1 MPPLEFMFQPFV
13 SITAVLAAVLCTT
26 GAALWACGSTLAAA
40 PAALMRPKAPRAGKR
55 VFLEHIGPLWRSL
68 NFTWK
73 VTMRNLLRY
82 KRRFWMTVIGIGGC
96 TALIVT
102 GFGLHNSI
110 FEILDKQFDEILLYD
125 VAVGMEEEIEDGAR
139 QDVYQYLDD
148 TSEIERWL
156 ACHNEMVD
164 SSSETAV
171 ENGVTIVAVNDQ
183 EELEAFVDLRHRLDP
198 DEIIWPDEGVI
209 ITEKLSELLDLK
221 IGDEIT
227 LDGDSRVDVPIID
240 ITENYTQHYIY
251 MTKEYY
257 ETVFETEA
265 DNNVVFLAYS
275 DEENGASTE
284 DEISQKISTT
294 MMEMEGVATF
304 SRIASLRETFTES
317 MVSIDYAVVIVIVAA
332 AVLAFVVLYNL
343 TNINITERTREL
355 ATLKV
360 LGFYDVETSAYVYR
374 ENIFLTIFGILMGL
388 VMGRFLHSWLILTVE
403 VNQVMFGRTAPMY
416 AYVYAAVLTVL
427 FSAIVNVVAH
437 YKLKKVDMVESLKT
451 VE

>member
-1 MPPLEFMFQPFV
+1 
-13 SITAVLAAVLCTT
+13 
-26 GAALWACGSTLAAA
+26 
-40 PAALMRPKAPRAGKR
+40 
-55 VFLEHIGPLWRSL
+55 
-68 NFTWK
+68 
-73 VTMRNLLRY
+73 
-82 KRRFWMTVIGIGGC
+82 
-96 TALIVT
+96 
-102 GFGLHNSI
+102 
-110 FEILDKQFDEILLYD
+110 DEILLYD
-125 VAVGMEEEIEDGAR
+125 VAVGLEEEIADSAR

-171 ENGVTIVAVNDQ
+171 ENGVTIVAVNDR

-209 ITEKLSELLDLK
+209 ITEKLSELLELK
-221 IGDEIT
+221 IGDDIT

-275 DEENGASTE
+275 DEETGASTE

>member
-1 MPPLEFMFQPFV
+1 MISLLCFNILFNYAFRNTKTNLYVMLGCCDTTYIVFKRELLQELFLFGYPFLNLTSNISEGILIPL
-13 SITAVLAAVLCTT
+13 
-26 GAALWACGSTLAAA
+26 
-40 PAALMRPKAPRAGKR
+40 
-55 VFLEHIGPLWRSL
+55 
-68 NFTWK
+68 
-73 VTMRNLLRY
+73 
-82 KRRFWMTVIGIGGC
+82 
-96 TALIVT
+96 LIV
-102 GFGLHNSI
+102 FALCH
-110 FEILDKQFDEILLYD
+110 ILP
-125 VAVGMEEEIEDGAR
+125 
-139 QDVYQYLDD
+139 
-148 TSEIERWL
+148 EIERWL

-171 ENGVTIVAVNDQ
+171 ENGVTIVAVNDR

-221 IGDEIT
+221 IGEDIT

-275 DEENGASTE
+275 DEETGASTE